1 MVALPVWKKPQH
13 SRQVRINKA
22 VHTHGPAFFAPRHI
36 LAFDSGIGGL
46 GIVRAIQ
53 TLAPEVC
60 IDYLAD
66 TAVFPYGEQ
75 DDTFLIERIVSL
87 LSQAITR
94 LKPQAV
100 VVACNT
106 ASTLALEAL
115 RAAWPNM
122 PFVGC
127 VPPIR
132 WAARITQTKV
142 IGLLATRATIR
153 RPYLSRLHALYAPE
167 CTLIAHAAP
176 GLASCAELAFRGQDV
191 PDAAILREI
200 EGLFIHP
207 DSSRLDVVG
216 LGCTHY
222 TFVLDRLRRLSPPN
236 LTWLDPAPA
245 VARHTCNLLANLP
258 DKTYAQP
265 RAWFTA
271 LPDDQPLLMHLRHFG
286 FSAATLWE
294 NMDQLEAS
302 HYQM

>member
-1 MVALPVWKKPQH
+1 MQ
-13 SRQVRINKA
+13 ID
-22 VHTHGPAFFAPRHI
+22 GPALSGPRHI

-53 TLAPEVC
+53 ALAPDIC

-66 TAVFPYGEQ
+66 TAIFPYGEQ
-75 DDTFLIERIVSL
+75 DDDFLIERIVSL
-87 LSQAITR
+87 LSQAIRR
-94 LKPQAV
+94 LQPQVV

-115 RAAWPNM
+115 RAAWPDM

-142 IGLLATRATIR
+142 IGLLATRATVR
-153 RPYLSRLHALYAPE
+153 RPYLSRLHTLYAPE

-176 GLASCAELAFRGQDV
+176 GLAGCAELTFRGQDV
-191 PDAAILREI
+191 SDSTLLREI
-200 EGLFIHP
+200 EGLFVHP
-207 DSSRLDVVG
+207 DSNRLDVVG

-222 TFVLDRLRRLSPPN
+222 TFVLDRLRALSPPG

-245 VARHTCNLLANLP
+245 VAQHTCNLLAYLP
-258 DKTYAQP
+258 QKTHAHP
-265 RAWFTA
+265 CAWFTA
-271 LPDDQPLLMHLRHFG
+271 LPDDQALFTHLKPYR
-286 FSAATLWE
+286 FSAAALWE
-294 NMDQLEAS
+294 DVNEVEAS
-302 HYQM
+302 YYSPVIASP

>member
-1 MVALPVWKKPQH
+1 MQ
-13 SRQVRINKA
+13 ID
-22 VHTHGPAFFAPRHI
+22 GPALSGPRHI

-53 TLAPEVC
+53 ALAPDIC

-66 TAVFPYGEQ
+66 TAIFPYGEQ
-75 DDTFLIERIVSL
+75 DDDFLIERIVSL
-87 LSQAITR
+87 LSQAIRR
-94 LKPQAV
+94 LQPQVV

-115 RAAWPNM
+115 RAAWPDM

-142 IGLLATRATIR
+142 IGLLATRATVR

-176 GLASCAELAFRGQDV
+176 GLAGCAELAFRGQDV
-191 PDAAILREI
+191 SDSTLLREI
-200 EGLFIHP
+200 EGLFVHP
-207 DSSRLDVVG
+207 DSNRLDVVG

-222 TFVLDRLRRLSPPN
+222 TFVLDRLRALSPPG

-245 VARHTCNLLANLP
+245 VARHTCNLLAHLP
-258 DKTYAQP
+258 QKAHAHP
-265 RAWFTA
+265 CAWFTA
-271 LPDDQPLLMHLRHFG
+271 LPDDQALFTHLKPYR
-286 FSAATLWE
+286 FSAAALWE
-294 NMDQLEAS
+294 GVNEVEAS
-302 HYQM
+302 YYAPVIASP

>member
-1 MVALPVWKKPQH
+1 MQ
-13 SRQVRINKA
+13 ID
-22 VHTHGPAFFAPRHI
+22 GPALSGPRHI

-53 TLAPEVC
+53 ALAPDIC

-66 TAVFPYGEQ
+66 TAIFPYGEQ
-75 DDTFLIERIVSL
+75 DDDFLIERIVSL
-87 LSQAITR
+87 LSQAIRR
-94 LKPQAV
+94 LQPQVV

-115 RAAWPNM
+115 RAAWPDM

-142 IGLLATRATIR
+142 IGLLATRATVR

-176 GLASCAELAFRGQDV
+176 GLAGCAELAFRGQDV
-191 PDAAILREI
+191 SDSTLLREI
-200 EGLFIHP
+200 EGLFVHP
-207 DSSRLDVVG
+207 DSNRLDVVG

-222 TFVLDRLRRLSPPN
+222 TFVLDRLRALSPPG

-245 VARHTCNLLANLP
+245 VAQHTCNLLAHLP
-258 DKTYAQP
+258 QKTHAHP
-265 RAWFTA
+265 CAWFTA
-271 LPDDQPLLMHLRHFG
+271 LPDDEALFTHLKPYR
-286 FSAATLWE
+286 FSAAALWE
-294 NMDQLEAS
+294 DVNEVEAS
-302 HYQM
+302 YYSPVIASP